1 MTLDELV
8 TQLRTAYGAPLRSV
22 VLYGSAVAGEH
33 LTRNAAK
40 RSDYNVLVITD
51 EIPMARLREI
61 SAAMRAWRDAGNPPP
76 RTFTMT
82 EWHSSADIFPMEYA
96 DLIERHRVLY
106 GEDPFPGVVVDPADL
121 RLQVEREALAT
132 LLRLRQGVL
141 LAGADAGEQLKLM
154 AASLSA
160 LMIVFRGV
168 LRLHGHSAP
177 QDYVELSR
185 AVARDVGIDAAPFE
199 DVVHEV
205 RGDRRIP
212 KERAADVLAGYLR
225 ATQAVARHVDALPP
239 TQQ

>member
-8 TQLRTAYGAPLRSV
+8 TQLRSAYGAPLRSV

-33 LTRNAAK
+33 MKNHPAA

-51 EIPMARLREI
+51 EVPMARLREI
-61 SAAMRAWRDAGNPPP
+61 SAALRAWRESGNPPP
-76 RTFTMT
+76 RTFTT
-82 EWHSSADIFPMEYA
+82 AEWRSSADVFPMEYA

-106 GEDPFPGVVVDPADL
+106 GDDPFPGITVDARDL
-121 RLQVEREALAT
+121 RLQVEREALGV

-141 LAGADAGEQLKLM
+141 LAGVDAGEQLKLM

-185 AVARDVGIDAAPFE
+185 AVARDAGIDATPIE

-212 KERAADVLAGYLR
+212 KDRAADVLAGYLR
-225 ATQAVARHVDALPP
+225 ATEAVARHVDALPP
-239 TQQ
+239 AR

>member
-8 TQLRTAYGAPLRSV
+8 TQLRSAYGAPLRSV

-33 LTRNAAK
+33 MKNHPAA

-51 EIPMARLREI
+51 EVPMARLREI
-61 SAAMRAWRDAGNPPP
+61 SAALRAWREGGNPAP
-76 RTFTMT
+76 RTFTT
-82 EWHSSADIFPMEYA
+82 AEWRSSADVFPMEYA

-106 GEDPFPGVVVDPADL
+106 GDDPFPGIAVDARDL
-121 RLQVEREALAT
+121 RLQVEREALGV

-141 LAGADAGEQLKLM
+141 LAGVDAGEQLKLM

-185 AVARDVGIDAAPFE
+185 AVARDAGIDATPIE

-212 KERAADVLAGYLR
+212 KDRAADVLAGYLR
-225 ATQAVARHVDALPP
+225 ATEAVARYVDALPP
-239 TQQ
+239 AR

>member
-8 TQLRTAYGAPLRSV
+8 TQLRAAYGDVLRSV

-33 LTRNAAK
+33 IAK
-40 RSDYNVLVITD
+40 RSDYNVLVVVD

-61 SAAMRAWRDAGNPPP
+61 SATLRAWRADGNPPP
-76 RTFTMT
+76 RTFTT
-82 EWHSSADIFPMEYA
+82 SEWRSSADVFPMEYA
-96 DLIERHRVLY
+96 DLIEHHRVLW
-106 GEDPFPGVVVDPADL
+106 GADPCAEVRVDPDDL
-121 RLQVEREALAT
+121 RLQVEREALAV

-141 LAGADAGEQLKLM
+141 LAGVDAGEQIKLL

-168 LRLHGHSAP
+168 VRLHG
-177 QDYVELSR
+177 R
-185 AVARDVGIDAAPFE
+185 AAPSDYTQLARVVAEYVGVSPAPFD

-212 KERAADVLAGYLR
+212 KERAGEILAAYLK
-225 ATQAVARHVDALPP
+225 ATEAVARHVDALPHTP
-239 TQQ
+239 

>member
-1 MTLDELV
+1 V
-8 TQLRTAYGAPLRSV
+8 TQLRAAYGTPLRSV

-33 LTRNAAK
+33 IAK

-51 EIPMARLREI
+51 EIPMNRLREI
-61 SAAMRAWRDAGNPPP
+61 SSAMRAWRDAGNPPP

-82 EWHSSADIFPMEYA
+82 EWHSAADVFPMEYA
-96 DLIERHRVLY
+96 DVIERHRVLY

-121 RLQVEREALAT
+121 RLQVEREALAV

-141 LAGADAGEQLKLM
+141 LAGADAGEQIKLM

-160 LMIVFRGV
+160 LMIVLRGV
-168 LRLHGHSAP
+168 LRLHGQSTP
-177 QDYVELSR
+177 QDYGDLAR
-185 AVARDVGIDAAPFE
+185 AVARITGIDAAPID

-212 KERAADVLAGYLR
+212 KDRAAGVLAGYLK
-225 ATQAVARHVDALPP
+225 ATEAIARHVDALPP
-239 TQQ
+239 TNP

>member
-8 TQLRTAYGAPLRSV
+8 TQLRSAYGTPLRSV

-33 LTRNAAK
+33 IAK
-40 RSDYNVLVITD
+40 RSDYNVVVLVD

-82 EWHSSADIFPMEYA
+82 EWHSAADVFPMEYA

-121 RLQVEREALAT
+121 RLQVEREALAM

-177 QDYVELSR
+177 QDYIELSR
-185 AVARDVGIDAAPFE
+185 AVARDVGIDPAPFE

-212 KERAADVLAGYLR
+212 KDRAADVLAGYLR
-225 ATQAVARHVDALPP
+225 ATEAVARHVDALPP
-239 TQQ
+239 TKP